1 MVRPSKR
8 KRHNERQA
16 QSRKKRGNAL
26 REQDCQRKAKR
37 QAEKTEEEKE
47 EERENNKQRKVQ
59 HRANMTPR
67 RTRKRRT
74 GENDE
79 ERRDGHSS
87 EPT

>member
-26 REQDCQRKAKR
+26 REQDCQRKAER

-47 EERENNKQRKVQ
+47 EERENNKQRKVKTSSQ
-59 HRANMTPR
+59 HD
-67 RTRKRRT
+67 RKKKKL
-74 GENDE
+74 GK
-79 ERRDGHSS
+79 SS
-87 EPT
+87 LS